1 MPYIDVPGSS
11 LFYRE
16 EGSGPLAVF
25 VHGFPL
31 DHTMWLDQMSGL
43 AHLRRC
49 VALDLRGYGRSGPIA
64 GPALSMESFA
74 DDVSRVVDGLG
85 EDQADV
91 VALSMGGYVGLA
103 MWQATPSAVRSLTL
117 IDTRATADA
126 PEGRANRDA
135 MVERLLAAGRAAL
148 AEEMAD
154 ALLGEEASQEAQARV
169 RSMAERTPY
178 ETLVA
183 SIRGM
188 RDRADRTGLL
198 GTISVP
204 TLVIGGAEDRLIPEA
219 DTRALGESIPGARTV
234 IVPDAGHLPPIEQ
247 PEAVNRAIA
256 DLWA

>member
-49 VALDLRGYGRSGPIA
+49 VALDLRGYGRSGPIV

-74 DDVSRVVDGLG
+74 DDVNRVVEGLG

-117 IDTRATADA
+117 IDTRATADT
-126 PEGRANRDA
+126 PEGRANREA
-135 MVERLLAAGRAAL
+135 MIERLLADGRAAL

-154 ALLGEEASQEAQARV
+154 ALLGESASQQAQARV

-234 IVPDAGHLPPIEQ
+234 IVPGAGHLPPIEQ

-256 DLWA
+256 DLWE